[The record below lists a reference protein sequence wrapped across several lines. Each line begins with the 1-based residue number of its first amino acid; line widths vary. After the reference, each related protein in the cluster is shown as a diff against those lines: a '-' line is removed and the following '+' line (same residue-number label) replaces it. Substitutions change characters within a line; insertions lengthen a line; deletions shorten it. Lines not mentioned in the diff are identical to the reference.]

1 MIRRLIHFT
10 LHQPMFVAL
19 LAVIFIGGGAI
30 AFKRLPIEAFP
41 DVSDVQATVVTL
53 YPGRAPEEVE
63 KQVTIPLEVALS
75 GLPHSVRLFSHT
87 QFGLSYIVITFD
99 DDVTDY
105 FARQQVA
112 ERLQQADLPP
122 GVQPQ
127 LGPLSTAIGE
137 IYRFRLKGDGYSS
150 RDLRTLEDWVVE
162 RQLRMVPG
170 VADITSM
177 GGLIKTYEIN
187 PDLARLKYFAV
198 TLQQLFNAVGRGNS
212 NVGGS
217 KLERGGQQYFIRGLG
232 LLRSVDDIGNIV
244 LASHNGT
251 PVLVKD
257 VATVTV
263 SSLPREGIVGQDA
276 DPDIVNGI
284 VLMRKG
290 ENPSDVLRAV
300 KERVALLNRSILP
313 KGVQVVPYYDRTWL
327 IDTTLHT
334 VFHNL
339 AEGAMLVTLVLLLFL
354 GNLRAA
360 AIVAVMI
367 PLSLLGTFIGLT
379 WRGIPAN
386 LLSLGAMDFGIIVDG
401 AVIVV
406 ENIIRRLAQPG
417 RHAGRDGLRH
427 AIQDATAEVGR
438 PTFYSMLIII
448 AAHLPIFTLQRQEGR
463 IFAPMAWTVTSAL
476 IASLLFS
483 LTLVPLLCYYLLGE
497 RHSGRTAP
505 DAKPAGSRGSG
516 TRFMQ
521 MLVSPFKAA
530 EHHHEDNALVRFCKR
545 VYEPVL
551 AWALSHRGLV
561 IGAAVV
567 ALAASLALVP
577 RLGTEF
583 LPELNEGTIWVNVDL
598 PAGISVAEASYQCQ
612 RLQAALHSVPEVSTV
627 LPKAGRPE
635 DGTDPKPI
643 NMVEAFVGLKPEA
656 QWRPGMTR
664 ERLLEEMNRAV
675 DAFPG
680 LDVAFSQPIRDNV
693 LESISQIDGQVV
705 IKVFGEDPV
714 TLRART
720 ESLLHAVASV
730 PGVARAFIDR
740 AGQVP
745 QSLIEIDRERAAR
758 YGLNVSDVE
767 DVIETGLGGKA
778 ATELWEGEKHFSVLV
793 RLPESVRGLDQVKNI
808 LVDTPEGLHIP
819 LAEVAMFRESSGAMN
834 ISRENGSRVMAISI
848 FIEGRDMGS
857 VVADMQQRAQTV
869 ELPPGYVVTWSGEFE
884 NQQRAM
890 QRLMVVVP
898 VSVFLIF
905 VLLFDA
911 FKSVRSALLILMNV
925 PFALI
930 GGIVALWI
938 TGIPLSVSAAIGFI
952 ALFGQ
957 SVLNG
962 VVMVSYFNQLQ
973 DEGAAA
979 MAAVQ
984 RGALVRLRT
993 VLMTALLAMLGLLPM
1008 ALSHAIG
1015 SETQRPL
1022 AIVVI
1027 GGLITATVLTLVVL
1041 PVFYVL
1047 FNSRDE
1053 VATAEAGVTLPSPQ

>member
-1 MIRRLIHFT
+1 MIKRLIHFT
-10 LHQPMFVAL
+10 LHQPMFIALMTVLFVA
-19 LAVIFIGGGAI
+19 GGI
-30 AFKRLPIEAFP
+30 MAFKRLPIEAFP
-41 DVSDVQATVVTL
+41 DVSDVQATVITL

-63 KQVTIPLEVALS
+63 KQVTIPLEVVLS

-99 DDVTDY
+99 DEVTAY

-122 GVQPQ
+122 GVQAQ
-127 LGPLSTAIGE
+127 LAPLSTAIGE
-137 IYRFRLKGDGYSS
+137 IFRFRLRGDNYSS

-177 GGLIKTYEIN
+177 GGLIKAYEIN
-187 PDLARLKYFAV
+187 PDLSRLKYYNI
-198 TLQQLFNAVGRGNS
+198 TLQQLFSAVGRGNS

-217 KLERGGQQYFIRGLG
+217 KIERGPQQYFIRGIG
-232 LLRSVDDIGNIV
+232 LLRSNDDIGNIV
-244 LASHNGT
+244 LSSHNGT

-257 VATVTV
+257 VAEIVV
-263 SSLPREGIVGQDA
+263 SALPREGIVAQDNV
-276 DPDIVNGI
+276 PDIVNGV

-290 ENPSDVLRAV
+290 ENPSNVLKAV
-300 KERVALLNRSILP
+300 KERVALLNHSILP
-313 KGVQVVPYYDRTWL
+313 PGVQIVPYYDRTWL

-339 AEGAMLVTLVLLLFL
+339 AEGAILVTLILLVFL
-354 GNLRAA
+354 GNFRAA
-360 AIVAVMI
+360 AIVAIMI

-406 ENIIRRLAQPG
+406 ENVFRKLSAR
-417 RHAGRDGLRH
+417 RHAHDRETVRH
-427 AIQDATAEVGR
+427 LIQDATAEVGR
-438 PTFYSMLIII
+438 PTFFSMLIII
-448 AAHLPIFTLQRQEGR
+448 AAHLPIFTLERQEGR

-483 LTLVPLLCYYLLGE
+483 LTLVPLLCYFLL
-497 RHSGRTAP
+497 RHTH
-505 DAKPAGSRGSG
+505 
-516 TRFMQ
+516 
-521 MLVSPFKAA
+521 
-530 EHHHEDNALVRFCKR
+530 EHEDNAVLRGCKR
-545 VYEPVL
+545 LYQPVL
-551 AWALSHRGLV
+551 GWALDHRKTIIVTAVLALV
-561 IGAAVV
+561 G
-567 ALAASLALVP
+567 SLALVP

-583 LPELNEGTIWVNVDL
+583 LPELDEGTIWVNVGL
-598 PAGISVAEASYQCQ
+598 PAGVSVAEAARQCD
-612 RLQAALHSVPEVSTV
+612 RLQAALHRVPEVNTV
-627 LPKAGRPE
+627 IVKAGRPE

-643 NMVEAFVGLKPEA
+643 NMVEAFVDLKSEDK
-656 QWRPGMTR
+656 WRPGMNK
-664 ERLLEEMNRAV
+664 ERILEEMNKAV
-675 DAFPG
+675 DTFPG

-705 IKVFGEDPV
+705 IKVFGDDPEM
-714 TLRART
+714 LRQKS
-720 ESLLHAVASV
+720 ESVLHEVAAV

-740 AGQVP
+740 AGEVP
-745 QSLIEIDRERAAR
+745 QSVIEIDRERAAR

-793 RLPESVRGLDQVKNI
+793 RLPEAERSLEGLKNL

-819 LAEVAMFRESSGAMN
+819 LGDVASIKVASGSMN
-834 ISRENGSRVMAISI
+834 ISRENGTRVKAISI
-848 FIEGRDMGS
+848 FIQGRDMGS
-857 VVADMQQRAQTV
+857 VVADMQRRAATV
-869 ELPPGYVVTWSGEFE
+869 SMPPGYVVTWSGEFE

-890 QRLMVVVP
+890 TRLAVIVP
-898 VSVFLIF
+898 ISVFLIF
-905 VLLFDA
+905 VLLFNA
-911 FKSVRSALLILMNV
+911 FKSVRCAVLILMNV

-930 GGIVALWI
+930 GGIIALYI

-957 SVLNG
+957 AVLNG
-962 VVMVSYFNQLQ
+962 VVVVSYFNQLQ
-973 DEGAAA
+973 EAGLSAL
-979 MAAVQ
+979 AAVRQ
-984 RGALVRLRT
+984 GALLRLRT

-1015 SETQRPL
+1015 SETQKPL
-1022 AIVVI
+1022 AVVVI
-1027 GGLITATVLTLVVL
+1027 GGLITATALTVVVL
-1041 PVFYVL
+1041 PVFYL
-1047 FNSRDE
+1047 LMFSRDE
-1053 VATAEAGVTLPSPQ
+1053 NTVASPPDLKIAATHV

>member
-19 LAVIFIGGGAI
+19 LAVIFIGGGVI
-30 AFKRLPIEAFP
+30 AFRRLPIEAFP

-112 ERLQQADLPP
+112 ERLQQVDLPP

-137 IYRFRLKGDGYSS
+137 IYRFRLRGDGYSS

-162 RQLRMVPG
+162 RHLRMVPG

-187 PDLARLKYFAV
+187 PDLARLKYFNV
-198 TLQQLFNAVGRGNS
+198 TLQQLFTAVGRGNS

-232 LLRSVDDIGNIV
+232 LLRSSDDIGHIV
-244 LASHNGT
+244 LTSQHGT

-257 VATVTV
+257 VATVTI
-263 SSLPREGIVGQDA
+263 SALPREGIVGQD
-276 DPDIVNGI
+276 DESDIVNGI

-290 ENPSDVLRAV
+290 ENPSDVLKAV
-300 KERVALLNRSILP
+300 KERVDMLNHSLLP
-313 KGVQVVPYYDRTWL
+313 QGVQVAPYYDRTWL

-339 AEGAMLVTLVLLLFL
+339 AEGAILVTLVLLLFL

-360 AIVAVMI
+360 AIVAIMI

-406 ENIIRRLAQPG
+406 ENVIRRLPLPG

-427 AIQDATAEVGR
+427 AIHEATAEVGR

-476 IASLLFS
+476 VASLLFS
-483 LTLVPLLCYYLLGE
+483 LTVVPLLCFYLLGH
-497 RHSGRTAP
+497 RGGDAMP
-505 DAKPAGSRGSG
+505 DDAS
-516 TRFMQ
+516 
-521 MLVSPFKAA
+521 
-530 EHHHEDNALVRFCKR
+530 HHDDNALGRFCKR
-545 VYEPVL
+545 VYQPVL
-551 AWALSHRGLV
+551 DWALRRRRIV
-561 IGAAVV
+561 ISVAVV
-567 ALAASLALVP
+567 VLVVSLALVP

-598 PAGISVAEASYQCQ
+598 PAGISVAEARHQSE
-612 RLQAALHSVPEVSTV
+612 RLQAALHHVPEVNTV
-627 LPKAGRPE
+627 IVKAGRPE

-643 NMVEAFVGLKPEA
+643 NMVEAFVDLKPEA
-656 QWRPGMTR
+656 QWRRGFTR
-664 ERLLEEMNRAV
+664 ARLLEEMNKAV

-680 LDVAFSQPIRDNV
+680 LDIAFSQPIRDNV
-693 LESISQIDGQVV
+693 LESISQIDGQIV
-705 IKVFGEDPV
+705 IKVFGDDPV
-714 TLRART
+714 MLRAKT
-720 ESLLHAVASV
+720 DALLHAVSTV
-730 PGVARAFIDR
+730 PGVARSFIDR

-793 RLPESVRGLDQVKNI
+793 RLPESARGLEAMGNL

-819 LAEVAMFRESSGAMN
+819 LAEVATFRESSGAMN

-857 VVADMQQRAQTV
+857 VVADMQAQAKSV

-890 QRLMVVVP
+890 KRLKVVVP

-911 FKSVRSALLILMNV
+911 FKSVRGALLILMNV

-930 GGIVALWI
+930 GGIVALLVA
-938 TGIPLSVSAAIGFI
+938 GIPLSVSAAVGFI

-957 SVLNG
+957 AVLNG

-973 DEGAAA
+973 EEGASAID
-979 MAAVQ
+979 AVR

-1022 AIVVI
+1022 AVVVI
-1027 GGLITATVLTLVVL
+1027 GGLISATVLTLVVL
-1041 PVFYVL
+1041 PVFYL
-1047 FNSRDE
+1047 IFNGRVE
-1053 VATAEAGVTLPSPQ
+1053 ETP